1 MGRRPARERRE
12 GAAFA
17 AVVAMLTTAA
27 CGGGDGITPPPPPP
41 PPPPGPPPP
50 AVNLAPAL
58 GDVVTLTDPAEV
70 RAFQL
75 DAASSQREYHVIVQS
90 ATETFGA
97 STGMRLKVS
106 GKAPGSNVVS
116 RSVPALSRPGRLPS
130 DIERRL
136 MSYASE
142 SRLREASRAELA
154 RVGARPARP
163 RSAGPGPRFSVLP
176 GPPPNLGDML
186 TFRQAIQGNLLP
198 NCNSTATITGEVKFV
213 GQNFVIVEDVQLAG
227 NFSSQDYQTL
237 GQDLDD
243 IIYPVVVAYY
253 GSPADLDNNQRVVAL
268 ITAEVNKLTPRG
280 SSTFIAGFFWAG
292 DLSSTQECPASN
304 SGELFYL
311 IGPDPSGTFSDP
323 VEVGDAIELAETTVA
338 HEFLHLLNTEQRII
352 IGDGDF
358 SDLEHTW
365 LDEGLAHLA
374 EEISGFSKA
383 GLGTRANFDLQNVA
397 FDQVSVDAFNI
408 YHRLNIFRFAR
419 FLYDGPQT
427 ALALGQGANGQDPSD
442 GQQSLRMRGFGYG
455 VARWLGDQ
463 FGPAGNGVL
472 PGSAEEGLFR
482 ELSSGGPTYMQGTAN
497 IERAVQVVAGQSL
510 SWEQLLALYLA
521 SLVVDDNAPAGIDAR
536 TQWKTWDLRGLFEQL
551 RASNLGSNAPF
562 NRTYPLVPTIIS
574 LSETTNQTSTFTVNA
589 STGSYFIL
597 STGSTAPDAV
607 LEVTTST
614 GANLAPGASAQ
625 VTIIRTR

>member
-1 MGRRPARERRE
+1 M
-12 GAAFA
+12 
-17 AVVAMLTTAA
+17 
-27 CGGGDGITPPPPPP
+27 
-41 PPPPGPPPP
+41 
-50 AVNLAPAL
+50 NLAPAL
-58 GDVVTLTDPAEV
+58 GDVVTLTDPSEV
-70 RAFQL
+70 RAFQI

-90 ATETFGA
+90 ATETRGA
-97 STGMRLKVS
+97 STTMRLKIS

-116 RSVPALSRPGRLPS
+116 RDVPALSRSGRLPA
-130 DIERRL
+130 DMQRRL

-142 SRLREASRAELA
+142 SRLREATRVELA

-163 RSAGPGPRFSVLP
+163 RSSGPGPRFSVLP

-186 TFRQAIQGNLLP
+186 TFRQAIQGNLFP

-253 GSPADLDNNQRVVAL
+253 GDPADLDNNQRVIAL

-311 IGPDPSGTFSDP
+311 IGPDPDGTFSDA
-323 VEVGDAIELAETTVA
+323 VEVDEAIELAETTVA
-338 HEFLHLLNTEQRII
+338 HEFLHLLNTEQRIV
-352 IGDGDF
+352 IGNGDF
-358 SDLEHTW
+358 GDLEHTW

-374 EEISGFSKA
+374 EEISGFNKA
-383 GLGTRANFDLQNVA
+383 GLGTRANFDLNGVA
-397 FDQVSVDAFNI
+397 LGGPEALDAFNI

-419 FLYDGPQT
+419 FLYDGPHT
-427 ALALGQGANGQDPSD
+427 ALALGEGANGQDPSD

-455 VARWLGDQ
+455 FARWLGDQ
-463 FGPAGNGVL
+463 FGPAGNGAL
-472 PGSAEEGLFR
+472 PGSAEEALFR
-482 ELSSGGPTYMQGTAN
+482 QLSSGGPTYMQGTAN
-497 IERAVQVVAGQSL
+497 VERAVQVVAGQSL
-510 SWEQLLALYLA
+510 SWEELLALYLS
-521 SLVVDDNAPAGIDAR
+521 SLVVDDNAPSGIDAR
-536 TQWKTWDLRGLFEQL
+536 TQWKTWNLRGLFQQL
-551 RASNLGSNAPF
+551 RASNLGNNAPF
-562 NRTYPLVPTIIS
+562 NRNYPLVPTVIS
-574 LSETTNQTSTFTVNA
+574 LSETTNQTSTFSVNA

-597 STGSTAPDAV
+597 RTGSTAPDAV
-607 LEVTTST
+607 LEVSTST
-614 GANLAPGASAQ
+614 GGALPAGASAQ
-625 VTIIRTR
+625 VTIIRTI